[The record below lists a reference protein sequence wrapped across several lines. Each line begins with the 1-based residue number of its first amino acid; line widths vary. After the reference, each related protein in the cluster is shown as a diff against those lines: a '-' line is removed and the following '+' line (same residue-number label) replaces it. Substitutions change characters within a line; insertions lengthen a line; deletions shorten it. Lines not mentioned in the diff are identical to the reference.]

1 MIKKKICGYV
11 KENPIY
17 KYTVSNK
24 NGMEFSCISHGAAL
38 TEIYVLDK
46 NKKRVNVL
54 LGFDKLDNYLED
66 TKMFAGAAIGRVA
79 GRIDK
84 GEFQIGENKN
94 KYKLEPNEGNNAH
107 QGGKYGFNTLL
118 WESEISERD
127 NSVIFYKT
135 IKEGDGGFLGK
146 LKTKII
152 YSLNNDNDL
161 NIDFSGYSDVD
172 TLFNPTV
179 HSYFNLSGNLDNLLE
194 NHTLKI
200 NADYVAKTRGDNVP
214 TGELKKVNGTVFDFR
229 EPRDLMDAINHIKK
243 ECNVEGIDHPF
254 KLNGKNAVTL
264 SNIDSGIKLNIES
277 NRNSIIVYTLN
288 FPCEDF
294 KVDGKNIPQYGA
306 VALEPQT
313 LPDAINHSDFGD
325 IVLKANKEKN
335 YNIKYHFELN
345 V

>member
-11 KENPIY
+11 KENPVY

-24 NGMEFSCISHGAAL
+24 NGIEFSCISHGAAL

-46 NKKRVNVL
+46 NKKKVNVL
-54 LGFDKLDNYLED
+54 LGFDKIDNYLED
-66 TKMFAGAAIGRVA
+66 TKMFAGKAIGRVA

-84 GEFQIGENKN
+84 GEFEIGEK
-94 KYKLEPNEGNNAH
+94 KYKLEANEGNNVLH
-107 QGGKYGFNTLL
+107 GGKHAFNTFL
-118 WESEISERD
+118 WKSEISEND
-127 NSVIFYKT
+127 NSVTFYKT
-135 IKEGDGGFLGK
+135 IEEGKGGFLGK
-146 LKTKII
+146 LKAKII
-152 YSLNNDNDL
+152 YSLNDDNDL

-179 HSYFNLSGNLDNLLE
+179 HSYFNLSGNLDNLLK
-194 NHTLKI
+194 NHTIKI
-200 NADYVAKTRGDNVP
+200 NADCVAKTREDNVP
-214 TGELKKVNGTVFDFR
+214 TGKLEKVDGTVFDFR
-229 EPRDLMDAINHIKK
+229 EPRDLMDAINNVKK

-264 SNIDSGIKLNIES
+264 TNSDTGIKLNIES

-294 KVDGKNIPQYGA
+294 EVNGKKIPQYGA

-325 IVLKANKEKN
+325 IVLPANKEKS
-335 YNIKYHFELN
+335 YNIKYHFESN
-345 V
+345 I